1 MADMKPIT
9 REELLDLGAYERIRE
24 AFLRSVIERKK
35 MRYVK
40 LGEHMT
46 ALFENRDTVL
56 LQIQEMLRT
65 ERITQEAA
73 IAHELETY
81 NELVPGARE
90 LSVTL
95 FIEYADRDERERMLV
110 ELAGLEDRFRLRVGD
125 AMASVIPD
133 TRGSDKTRTMA
144 VHYLKFP
151 MTEAAFAAF
160 LDGSVPVA
168 LEVTHP
174 AYSAS
179 TLLPPATLQSLRA
192 DFV

>member
-1 MADMKPIT
+1 MKPIK
-9 REELLDLGAYERIRE
+9 RDELLDLGAYEQIRE
-24 AFLRSVIERKK
+24 RFLRSVLERKRA
-35 MRYVK
+35 RYVK
-40 LGEHMT
+40 LGENMT

-81 NELVPGARE
+81 NELVPGERE

-95 FIEYADRDERERMLV
+95 FVEYGERDERERMLV
-110 ELAGLEDRFRLRVGD
+110 ALAGLEDRFRVRVGD
-125 AMASVIPD
+125 ELVAVIPD
-133 TRGSDKTRTMA
+133 SRGTDLTRTMA

-151 MTEAAFAAF
+151 MSEAAFAAF
-160 LDGSVPVA
+160 RGGAPVR
-168 LEVTHP
+168 LEVEHA

-179 TLLPPATLQSLRA
+179 TTLPEATVQSLRD
-192 DFV
+192 DFA

>member
-1 MADMKPIT
+1 MANMKPIA
-9 REELLDLGAYERIRE
+9 RDELLELAAYEKIRD
-24 AFLRSVIERKK
+24 AYLRSVLERKK
-35 MRYVK
+35 VRYVK

-95 FIEYADRDERERMLV
+95 FIEYADRDERERMLTQ
-110 ELAGLEDRFRLRVGD
+110 LAGLEDRFRLRVGD
-125 AMASVIPD
+125 ALMSVIPD
-133 TRGSDKTRTMA
+133 ARGSDKTRTMA

-160 LDGSVPVA
+160 RDGSVPVF
-168 LEVTHP
+168 LEVAHP
-174 AYSAS
+174 AYSAIAPLS
-179 TLLPPATLQSLRA
+179 PQTLQSLRA
-192 DFV
+192 DFA

>member
-1 MADMKPIT
+1 MKPIL
-9 REELLDLGAYERIRE
+9 REELLDLPAYEKIRE

-35 MRYVK
+35 PRYVR
-40 LGEHMT
+40 LGPNMT

-73 IAHELETY
+73 IAHELQTY
-81 NELVPGARE
+81 NELVPGDRE

-95 FIEYADRDERERMLV
+95 FIEYQDREERERRLQ
-110 ELAGLEDRFRLRVGD
+110 ELAGLEDRFQVRIGD
-125 AMASVIPD
+125 AIVSVIPD
-133 TRGSDKTRTMA
+133 SRGSDDSRTMA

-160 LDGSVPVA
+160 RDGSAPVS

-174 AYSAS
+174 SYLARTELA
-179 TLLPPATLQSLRA
+179 PATLKSLRD
-192 DFV
+192 DFA